1 MSAPLLE
8 RVLFGDTYCGL
19 EHSDSGQSRIQVLL
33 IKRRKKELSIM
44 NSSSFD
50 SMTDLNLFLP
60 KRQHA
65 FLIINN
71 TQVLSKQIEGKNDLE
86 KNVSIAFPNIRLDEF
101 YFEVYSNNEST
112 FVNICRKSVID
123 ELLELYRKNGISIV
137 GFSLGNLIAQE
148 IAKYVSDCALQS
160 SNAKLTISDNRIID
174 INRLTPDYSEKYD
187 VNGITLNP
195 NSINAFSGVLSYLT
209 STKERDSNFENI
221 TSGLKRNFEQQ
232 KVFEVG
238 LKSGLGFI
246 FIALLINFLVFTHYH
261 EKVNKS
267 SSELANYH
275 QVGQNLEELEKEVEK
290 KRIIYEEI
298 NSSGNGRV
306 SFYMDKI
313 ANSIPESI
321 MLQQIAFQPFKKSIR
336 EDKEL
341 EFDLDS
347 ILISG
352 ESSDGE
358 DYSKWIVNLESFE
371 WIDNVIVQEYGM
383 KKGVKN
389 KFQITLTLN
398 HAH

>member
-1 MSAPLLE
+1 LE
-8 RVLFGDTYCGL
+8 YDCEKAV
-19 EHSDSGQSRIQVLL
+19 QV
-33 IKRRKKELSIM
+33 
-44 NSSSFD
+44 
-50 SMTDLNLFLP
+50 
-60 KRQHA
+60 
-65 FLIINN
+65 
-71 TQVLSKQIEGKNDLE
+71 
-86 KNVSIAFPNIRLDEF
+86 AFPNINLDHF
-101 YFEVYSNNEST
+101 YYETYNNTTST
-112 FVNICRKSVID
+112 FVNIGRKEGID
-123 ELLELYRKNGISIV
+123 ELLESYNKNGISIV
-137 GFSLGNLIAQE
+137 GFSLGNLIAGA
-148 IAKYVSDCALQS
+148 ITKYVSESVIYS
-160 SNAKLTISDNRIID
+160 SNAKITLSDNRIQD
-174 INRLTPDYSEKYD
+174 ISRTTPDYSEKYD

-195 NSINAFSGVLSYLT
+195 HSINPFSGVLSYLT
-209 STKERDSNFENI
+209 STKKRDNNFENI
-221 TSGLKRNFEQQ
+221 TAGLRRNFEQQ

-246 FIALLINFLVFTHYH
+246 FIALLINFLVFSHYQ

-275 QVGQNLEELEKEVEK
+275 QVGQTLEELEKEVEM
-290 KRIIYEEI
+290 KRIVYDEI

-321 MLQQIAFQPFKKSIR
+321 MLQQIAFQPFNKSIR

-352 ESSDGE
+352 ESSEGE

-371 WIDNVIVQEYGM
+371 WIDNVLVQEYGL